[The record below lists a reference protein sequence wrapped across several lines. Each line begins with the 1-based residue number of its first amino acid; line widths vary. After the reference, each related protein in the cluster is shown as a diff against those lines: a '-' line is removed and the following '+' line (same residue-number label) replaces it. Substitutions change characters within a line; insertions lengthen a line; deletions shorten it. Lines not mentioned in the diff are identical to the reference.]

1 MTENLSMPFPQ
12 SPRSTVTILLIGIVI
27 GAVLTVAA
35 GIALAL
41 LRPEPAS
48 VLRPWWR

>member
-1 MTENLSMPFPQ
+1 MPFAQ
-12 SPRSTVTILLIGIVI
+12 GPRSTIVILLIGIAI
-27 GAVLTVAA
+27 GAVLTVVA
-35 GIALAL
+35 GIVLAL